1 MTKRWNFDIGWHETQ
16 SNENLAHS
24 FDSLLQT
31 QKHFLCWPESCLS
44 GKPVYDCSI
53 KIRKWVKISTKFTA
67 SIYKEVLVAKIIV
80 SFWQH
85 LQVVCNL
92 LRQPTGNRSIRW
104 SAFSLVFCGTFS
116 FVFLGLLFQVQ
127 QKFRCYLFASCIH
140 WDCVP
145 CAKVLLGLPSSC
157 WPWRSHVQYPIGGAN
172 RLLASLKWAIKV
184 ENQSTGKDCSPSIY
198 HDFEENINK
207 NIPSSQM

>member
-116 FVFLGLLFQVQ
+116 FVFFGTVVSSAAEVSLLFVCKLHPLRLCSLRQGPVGPA
-127 QKFRCYLFASCIH
+127 KLVLALAKPCPISNWRC
-140 WDCVP
+140 
-145 CAKVLLGLPSSC
+145 
-157 WPWRSHVQYPIGGAN
+157 
-172 RLLASLKWAIKV
+172 
-184 ENQSTGKDCSPSIY
+184 QSTVGIIKMSNQGGKPE
-198 HDFEENINK
+198 HW
-207 NIPSSQM
+207 